1 MLGSVQGRTLQ
12 VTTKS
17 DLYNE
22 KKMQKRSITLVNV
35 AATFASQYICMVEFC
50 ENFPTVVNGGVSHT
64 DVGWCMDG
72 CMGKISSQSEATGG
86 ALRHASEKF
95 SPLRHHLGIVPVIQH
110 LQVRVRSGAIEK

>member
-22 KKMQKRSITLVNV
+22 KKMQKRSNTLQLVNV
-35 AATFASQYICMVEFC
+35 AATFASHYMW
-50 ENFPTVVNGGVSHT
+50 NFVRIFTVVNGVSRS

-72 CMGKISSQSEATGG
+72 CMGSGCTGKIS
-86 ALRHASEKF
+86 
-95 SPLRHHLGIVPVIQH
+95 
-110 LQVRVRSGAIEK
+110 